1 MTQFS
6 VEPPPVNSC
15 SFCGRPIGAN
25 YWRVN
30 GRPACEPCMR
40 RLAQLA
46 ELNEFKFGPWML
58 GLIYGLAAAI
68 LCGFGWAV
76 IVKITH
82 AEIGII
88 AIGIGI
94 VVTKAILA
102 GANGRRGPSIQGI
115 AIGCALLGICIGKG
129 LIVAWV
135 FWEQIPSDPN
145 LHGHP
150 LLARAVAFVLA
161 PIATFRVFDLIWY
174 GIAAQRAW
182 RMTAAIKMWIEPPRP
197 APPAMVNGEIVLE
210 PYIPP
215 SQQAP
220 APSATAPPLSYA
232 PPYVTR
238 EPRNTP
244 LPRALMITLASAAF
258 SAFVYAN
265 EEGWPF
271 AVGSVLCILVHEMG
285 HTIACLLYGLPAS
298 SPIFIPYVGAVISL
312 RQSA

>member
-102 GANGRRGPSIQGI
+102 GCRMVGRGTSIQ
-115 AIGCALLGICIGKG
+115 AVSHWLVVLLGDCFIGEG
-129 LIVAWV
+129 LRSCSQKWV

-145 LHGHP
+145 LHSAIRCRMSGRTVCLHY
-150 LLARAVAFVLA
+150 A

-174 GIAAQRAW
+174 GFAAVQKRAW

-232 PPYVTR
+232 PPFVTR

-244 LPRALMITLASAAF
+244 LPRALMISLASAAR
-258 SAFVYAN
+258 SCRVR
-265 EEGWPF
+265 
-271 AVGSVLCILVHEMG
+271 LCE
-285 HTIACLLYGLPAS
+285 
-298 SPIFIPYVGAVISL
+298 
-312 RQSA
+312 